1 VGQPHGELQPGAET
15 GNLPTQA
22 KGGLEWG
29 TRAGSAAGAG
39 SADATAGAAAGAVPS
54 IAANAEANPPTQAK
68 GGLEWGTQAGE
79 QVREIPVDQIE
90 PSPYQPR
97 VRTGKEAF
105 YELAASIEEHGVLQP
120 ILVRKVGEGKYQLIA
135 GERRWRATM
144 QAKKATVPA
153 IVREVSN
160 EDAAVMTI
168 IENLQREDLNPMA
181 QARAYDRLWQEFGMT
196 QEVMA
201 GRTGKDRPT
210 VTNYLRLLKLP
221 EETQQA
227 LERGELSFGHAKA
240 LLTLGDDKL
249 TIGVVTMRILKE
261 GLSVRQTEGVIFGIL
276 HPDREQ
282 PPQPPARKVDPN
294 VREAE
299 QQMMR
304 ALGCHVQIK
313 DSKGKGKI
321 TIRYANL
328 EDFDRVVE
336 KLS

>member
-1 VGQPHGELQPGAET
+1 MAASAE
-15 GNLPTQA
+15 
-22 KGGLEWG
+22 
-29 TRAGSAAGAG
+29 
-39 SADATAGAAAGAVPS
+39 AVPAVS
-54 IAANAEANPPTQAK
+54 
-68 GGLEWGTQAGE
+68 GDVSE
-79 QVREIPVDQIE
+79 QVREIPVEQIE

-97 VRTGKEAF
+97 VRTGKDAF

-120 ILVRKVGEGKYQLIA
+120 VLVRRVAEGRYQLIA
-135 GERRWRATM
+135 GERRWRASQ
-144 QAKKATVPA
+144 QAGKKTVPA

-221 EETQQA
+221 ETTQQA
-227 LERGELSFGHAKA
+227 LERGDLSFGHAKA
-240 LLTLGDDKL
+240 LLTLGDDAL
-249 TIGVVTMRILKE
+249 TIGIVTVRILKE

-282 PPQPPARKVDPN
+282 PPRPPARKVDPN

-304 ALGCHVQIK
+304 ALGCRVEIK
-313 DSKGKGKI
+313 DRNGKGKI